1 MKNPKIEAH
10 PTVRNAR
17 AEIARIREDYYQAV
31 VDHHFRRAG
40 DLNRCIKQ
48 KEKELR
54 RTIQHMEEAQ
64 C

>member
-1 MKNPKIEAH
+1 MKNPKIETH